1 MQPLLLPQTTEFV
14 ICISIFIRA
23 PKRHTRKAVYH
34 AFIMSIFNFCPLIWH
49 FCSKSNTEKLEK
61 INYRVLQFVFQDY
74 CSSYEEL
81 ILKAGTTTLHLS
93 RLRTLAIET
102 FKIAYGLSPTYLKEF
117 VCFKDA
123 SSYNFRY
130 SNLLEIP
137 RTKSTRY
144 GTNSFRHQAAKL
156 WNSLPEE
163 ARKITSFNHYKQFIK
178 TWNGASCKC
187 SLCK

>member
-1 MQPLLLPQTTEFV
+1 
-14 ICISIFIRA
+14 
-23 PKRHTRKAVYH
+23 
-34 AFIMSIFNFCPLIWH
+34 MSIFNFCPLIWH
-49 FCSKSNTEKLEK
+49 FCSKPNTVKLEK
-61 INYRVLQFVFQDY
+61 INYRALKFVFQDFT
-74 CSSYEEL
+74 SSHEDL
-81 ILKAGTTTLHLS
+81 IFKAGTTTLHLS

-117 VCFKDA
+117 ICFKDS
-123 SSYNFRY
+123 SSYNFRFT
-130 SNLLEIP
+130 NLLEIP
-137 RTKSTRY
+137 GTKSTRY

-163 ARKITSFNHYKQFIK
+163 ARKIISFNHFKQFIK